1 MNQTMEK
8 GLARTKLA
16 CYASNITG
24 MAIGNLPPL
33 LFITFRQM
41 YGIPYSLL
49 GTLVLINFS
58 TQLLADLVF
67 SFFSHK
73 FNIKLTLRLMPL
85 ITLAGLGLY
94 ALAPM
99 LFPAHIYLGL
109 ALGTVVFSFAMG
121 LGEVLL
127 SPVIAA
133 IPSENPER
141 EMSRLHSIYAWGVIL
156 VVGISTVF
164 QAVAG
169 SENWQWLVILFALIQ
184 LLPAFLFLISPI
196 PQLQSEDQKGSTAA
210 LLRDRNLWICV
221 LSIFLGG
228 AAECTMA
235 QWSSGYL
242 EQAFGIQKL
251 WGDLLGVA
259 LFSVMLGLGRSLYAA
274 MGKNIG
280 KVLTLGAIGTTVC
293 YFLIA
298 VSNIPWV
305 GLLACVLAGFCVSM
319 CWPGN
324 LMVASRK
331 FPDSGVFIFAM
342 MAAGGDLGAS
352 VVPQLVGIVTDGV
365 MANPTAASLAAK
377 LSLTT
382 EQLGMRAGMLCGMLF
397 PLIAILV
404 YFRIWKKHTEQ

>member
-1 MNQTMEK
+1 MNQTIDK

-67 SFFSHK
+67 SFFSNK

-94 ALAPM
+94 ALAPV

-164 QAVAG
+164 LAVAG

-196 PQLQSEDQKGSTAA
+196 PQLQSEDQKGSAAA

-242 EQAFGIQKL
+242 EMALGVPKAM
-251 WGDLLGVA
+251 GDIFGVA
-259 LFSVMLGLGRSLYAA
+259 LFAFMLGLGRTLYAKH
-274 MGKNIG
+274 GRNIT
-280 KVLTLGAIGTTVC
+280 KVLLWGSVGAVICYGTAFASQSPYLG
-293 YFLIA
+293 
-298 VSNIPWV
+298 
-305 GLLACVLAGFCVSM
+305 LAACALTGFCVSM
-319 CWPGN
+319 LWPGS
-324 LMVASRK
+324 LVAVAERI
-331 FPDSGVFIFAM
+331 PAGGVVMYAM
-342 MAAGGDLGAS
+342 MAAGGDIGAS
-352 VVPQLVGIVTDGV
+352 VGPQLAGIIAD
-365 MANPTAASLAAK
+365 AAGIRFGILAG
-377 LSLTT
+377 LI
-382 EQLGMRAGMLCGMLF
+382 F
-397 PLIAILV
+397 PLGGIAVNYLL
-404 YFRIWKKHTEQ
+404 YRQSRK

>member
-1 MNQTMEK
+1 MNQTIDK

-94 ALAPM
+94 ALAPV

-164 QAVAG
+164 LAVAG

-196 PQLQSEDQKGSTAA
+196 PQLQSEDQKGSAAA

-242 EQAFGIQKL
+242 EMALGVPKAM
-251 WGDLLGVA
+251 GDIFGVA
-259 LFSVMLGLGRSLYAA
+259 LFAFMLGLGRTLYAKH
-274 MGKNIG
+274 GRNIT
-280 KVLTLGAIGTTVC
+280 KVLLWGSVGAVICYGTAFASQSPYLG
-293 YFLIA
+293 
-298 VSNIPWV
+298 
-305 GLLACVLAGFCVSM
+305 LAACALTGFCVSM
-319 CWPGN
+319 LWPGS
-324 LMVASRK
+324 LVAVAERI
-331 FPDSGVFIFAM
+331 PAGGVVMYAM
-342 MAAGGDLGAS
+342 MAAGGDIGAS
-352 VVPQLVGIVTDGV
+352 VGPQLAGIIAD
-365 MANPTAASLAAK
+365 AAGIRYGILAG
-377 LSLTT
+377 LV
-382 EQLGMRAGMLCGMLF
+382 F
-397 PLIAILV
+397 PLGGIAVNYLL
-404 YFRIWKKHTEQ
+404 YRQSKK

>member
-1 MNQTMEK
+1 MNQTIDK

-94 ALAPM
+94 ALAPV

-164 QAVAG
+164 LAVAG

-196 PQLQSEDQKGSTAA
+196 PQLQSEDQKGSAAA

-242 EQAFGIQKL
+242 EMALGIPKAM
-251 WGDLLGVA
+251 GDIFGVA
-259 LFSVMLGLGRSLYAA
+259 LFAFMLGLGRTLYAKH
-274 MGKNIG
+274 GRNIT
-280 KVLTLGAIGTTVC
+280 KVLLWGSVGAVICYGTAFASRSPYLGLAACALT
-293 YFLIA
+293 
-298 VSNIPWV
+298 
-305 GLLACVLAGFCVSM
+305 GLCTCML
-319 CWPGN
+319 WPGS
-324 LMVASRK
+324 LVAVAERI
-331 FPDSGVFIFAM
+331 PAGGVVMYAM
-342 MAAGGDLGAS
+342 MAAGGDIGAS
-352 VVPQLVGIVTDGV
+352 VGPQLAGIIAD
-365 MANPTAASLAAK
+365 AAGIRYGILAG
-377 LSLTT
+377 LV
-382 EQLGMRAGMLCGMLF
+382 F
-397 PLIAILV
+397 PLGGIAVNYLL
-404 YFRIWKKHTEQ
+404 YRQSKK

>member
-1 MNQTMEK
+1 MNQTIDK

-94 ALAPM
+94 ALAPV

-164 QAVAG
+164 LAVAG

-196 PQLQSEDQKGSTAA
+196 PQLQSEDQKGSAAA

-242 EQAFGIQKL
+242 EMALGVPKAM
-251 WGDLLGVA
+251 GDIFGVA
-259 LFSVMLGLGRSLYAA
+259 LFAFMLGLGRTLYAKH
-274 MGKNIG
+274 GRNIT
-280 KVLTLGAIGTTVC
+280 KVLLWGSVGAVICYGTAFASQSPYLG
-293 YFLIA
+293 
-298 VSNIPWV
+298 
-305 GLLACVLAGFCVSM
+305 LAACALTGFCVSM
-319 CWPGN
+319 LWPGS
-324 LMVASRK
+324 LVAVAERI
-331 FPDSGVFIFAM
+331 PAGGVVMYAM
-342 MAAGGDLGAS
+342 MAAGGDIGAS
-352 VVPQLVGIVTDGV
+352 VGPQLAGIIAD
-365 MANPTAASLAAK
+365 AAGIRYGILAG
-377 LSLTT
+377 LV
-382 EQLGMRAGMLCGMLF
+382 F
-397 PLIAILV
+397 PLGGIAVNYLLN
-404 YFRIWKKHTEQ
+404 RKSKK

>member
-1 MNQTMEK
+1 MNQTIDK

-94 ALAPM
+94 ALAPV

-164 QAVAG
+164 LAVAG

-196 PQLQSEDQKGSTAA
+196 PQLQSEDQKGSAAA

-242 EQAFGIQKL
+242 EMALGVPKAM
-251 WGDLLGVA
+251 GDIFGVA
-259 LFSVMLGLGRSLYAA
+259 LFAFMLGLGRTLYAKH
-274 MGKNIG
+274 GRNIT
-280 KVLTLGAIGTTVC
+280 KVLLWGSVGAVICYGTAFASQSPYLG
-293 YFLIA
+293 
-298 VSNIPWV
+298 
-305 GLLACVLAGFCVSM
+305 LAACALTGFCVSM
-319 CWPGN
+319 LWPGS
-324 LMVASRK
+324 LVAVAERI
-331 FPDSGVFIFAM
+331 PAGGVVMYAM
-342 MAAGGDLGAS
+342 MAAGGDIGAS
-352 VVPQLVGIVTDGV
+352 VGPQLAGIIAD
-365 MANPTAASLAAK
+365 AAGIRYGILAG
-377 LSLTT
+377 LV
-382 EQLGMRAGMLCGMLF
+382 F
-397 PLIAILV
+397 PLGGIAVNYLL
-404 YFRIWKKHTEQ
+404 YRKSKK

>member
-1 MNQTMEK
+1 MNQTIDK

-24 MAIGNLPPL
+24 MTIGNLPPL
-33 LFITFRQM
+33 LFITFREM

-67 SFFSHK
+67 SFFSNK

-94 ALAPM
+94 ALAPV

-164 QAVAG
+164 LAVVG

-196 PQLQSEDQKGSTAA
+196 PQLQSEDQKGSAAA

-242 EQAFGIQKL
+242 EMALGVPKAM
-251 WGDLLGVA
+251 GDIFGVA
-259 LFSVMLGLGRSLYAA
+259 LFAFMLGLGRTLYAKH
-274 MGKNIG
+274 GRNIT
-280 KVLTLGAIGTTVC
+280 KVLLWGSVGAVICYGTAFASQSPYLG
-293 YFLIA
+293 
-298 VSNIPWV
+298 
-305 GLLACVLAGFCVSM
+305 LAACALTGFCVSM
-319 CWPGN
+319 LWPGS
-324 LMVASRK
+324 LVAVAERI
-331 FPDSGVFIFAM
+331 PAGGVVMYAM
-342 MAAGGDLGAS
+342 MAAGGDIGAS
-352 VVPQLVGIVTDGV
+352 VGPQLAGIIAD
-365 MANPTAASLAAK
+365 AAGIRYGILAG
-377 LSLTT
+377 LV
-382 EQLGMRAGMLCGMLF
+382 F
-397 PLIAILV
+397 PLGGIAVNYLL
-404 YFRIWKKHTEQ
+404 YRQSRK

>member
-1 MNQTMEK
+1 
-8 GLARTKLA
+8 
-16 CYASNITG
+16 

-94 ALAPM
+94 ALAPV

-164 QAVAG
+164 LAVAG

-196 PQLQSEDQKGSTAA
+196 PQLQSEDQKGSAAA

-242 EQAFGIQKL
+242 EMALGIPKAM
-251 WGDLLGVA
+251 GDIFGVA
-259 LFSVMLGLGRSLYAA
+259 LFAFMLGLGRTLYAKH
-274 MGKNIG
+274 GRNIT
-280 KVLTLGAIGTTVC
+280 KVLLWGSVGAVICYGTAFASQSPYLG
-293 YFLIA
+293 
-298 VSNIPWV
+298 
-305 GLLACVLAGFCVSM
+305 LAACALTGFCVSM
-319 CWPGN
+319 LWPGS
-324 LMVASRK
+324 LVAVAERI
-331 FPDSGVFIFAM
+331 PAGGVVMYAM
-342 MAAGGDLGAS
+342 MAAGGDIGAS
-352 VVPQLVGIVTDGV
+352 VGPQLVGIIAD
-365 MANPTAASLAAK
+365 AAGIRFGILAG
-377 LSLTT
+377 LV
-382 EQLGMRAGMLCGMLF
+382 F
-397 PLIAILV
+397 PLGGIAVNYLL
-404 YFRIWKKHTEQ
+404 YRQSKK

>member
-1 MNQTMEK
+1 MNQTIDK

-94 ALAPM
+94 ALAPV

-164 QAVAG
+164 LAVAG

-196 PQLQSEDQKGSTAA
+196 PQLQSEDHKGSTAA

-242 EQAFGIQKL
+242 EMALGVPKAM
-251 WGDLLGVA
+251 GDIFGVA
-259 LFSVMLGLGRSLYAA
+259 LFAFMLGLGRTIYAKH
-274 MGKNIG
+274 GRNIT
-280 KVLTLGAIGTTVC
+280 KVLLWGSVGAVICYGTAFASQSPYLG
-293 YFLIA
+293 
-298 VSNIPWV
+298 
-305 GLLACVLAGFCVSM
+305 LAACALTGFCVSM
-319 CWPGN
+319 LWPGS
-324 LMVASRK
+324 LVAVAERI
-331 FPDSGVFIFAM
+331 PAGGVVMYAM
-342 MAAGGDLGAS
+342 MAAGGDIGAS
-352 VVPQLVGIVTDGV
+352 VGPQLVGIIAD
-365 MANPTAASLAAK
+365 AAGIRYGILAG
-377 LSLTT
+377 LV
-382 EQLGMRAGMLCGMLF
+382 F
-397 PLIAILV
+397 PLGGIAVNYLL
-404 YFRIWKKHTEQ
+404 YRQSRK

>member
-1 MNQTMEK
+1 MNQTIDK

-24 MAIGNLPPL
+24 MAIGNLPPQ

-94 ALAPM
+94 ALAPV

-164 QAVAG
+164 LAVAG

-196 PQLQSEDQKGSTAA
+196 PQLQSEDQKGSAAA

-242 EQAFGIQKL
+242 EMALGVPKAM
-251 WGDLLGVA
+251 GDIFGVA
-259 LFSVMLGLGRSLYAA
+259 LFAFMLGLGRTLYAKH
-274 MGKNIG
+274 GRNIT
-280 KVLTLGAIGTTVC
+280 KVLLWGSVGAVICYATAFASQSPYLG
-293 YFLIA
+293 
-298 VSNIPWV
+298 
-305 GLLACVLAGFCVSM
+305 LAACALTGFCVSM
-319 CWPGN
+319 LWPGS
-324 LMVASRK
+324 LVAVAERI
-331 FPDSGVFIFAM
+331 PAGGVVMYAM
-342 MAAGGDLGAS
+342 MAAGGDIGAS
-352 VVPQLVGIVTDGV
+352 VGPQLAGIIAD
-365 MANPTAASLAAK
+365 AAGIRYGILAG
-377 LSLTT
+377 LV
-382 EQLGMRAGMLCGMLF
+382 F
-397 PLIAILV
+397 PLGGIAVNYLL
-404 YFRIWKKHTEQ
+404 YRQSKK

>member
-1 MNQTMEK
+1 MNQTIDN

-58 TQLLADLVF
+58 TQLVADLIF

-73 FNIKLTLRLMPL
+73 FNIKLTLRLMPF
-85 ITLAGLGLY
+85 ITLVGLGLY
-94 ALAPM
+94 ALAPV
-99 LFPAHIYLGL
+99 LFPEHIYLGL

-133 IPSENPER
+133 IPAENPER

-164 QAVAG
+164 LAVAG

-184 LLPAFLFLISPI
+184 LIPAFLFMVSPI
-196 PQLQSEDQKGSTAA
+196 PQLQSEDQKGSAA
-210 LLRDRNLWICV
+210 TLLRDKNLWICV

-242 EQAFGIQKL
+242 EMALGIPKAM
-251 WGDLLGVA
+251 GDIFGVA
-259 LFSVMLGLGRSLYAA
+259 LFAFMLGLGRTLYAKY
-274 MGKNIG
+274 GRNIT
-280 KVLTLGAIGTTVC
+280 KVLLWGSVGAVICYATAFASRSAYLGLAACALT
-293 YFLIA
+293 
-298 VSNIPWV
+298 
-305 GLLACVLAGFCVSM
+305 GLCTCML
-319 CWPGN
+319 WPGS
-324 LMVASRK
+324 LVAVAERI
-331 FPDSGVFIFAM
+331 PAGGVVMYAM
-342 MAAGGDLGAS
+342 MAAGGDIGAS
-352 VVPQLVGIVTDGV
+352 VGPQLAGIIAD
-365 MANPTAASLAAK
+365 AAGIRYGILAG
-377 LSLTT
+377 LV
-382 EQLGMRAGMLCGMLF
+382 F
-397 PLIAILV
+397 PLGGIAVNYLL
-404 YFRIWKKHTEQ
+404 YRQSRK

>member
-1 MNQTMEK
+1 MNQTMDR

-94 ALAPM
+94 ALAPV

-164 QAVAG
+164 LAVAG

-196 PQLQSEDQKGSTAA
+196 PQLQSEDQKGSAAA

-242 EQAFGIQKL
+242 EMALGIPKAM
-251 WGDLLGVA
+251 GDIFGVA
-259 LFSVMLGLGRSLYAA
+259 LFAFMLGLGRTLYAKH
-274 MGKNIG
+274 GRNIT
-280 KVLTLGAIGTTVC
+280 KVLLWGSVGAVICYGTAFASQSPYLG
-293 YFLIA
+293 
-298 VSNIPWV
+298 
-305 GLLACVLAGFCVSM
+305 LAACALTGFCVSM
-319 CWPGN
+319 LWPGS
-324 LMVASRK
+324 LVAVAERI
-331 FPDSGVFIFAM
+331 PAGGVVMYAM
-342 MAAGGDLGAS
+342 MAAGGDIGAS
-352 VVPQLVGIVTDGV
+352 VGPQLVGIIAD
-365 MANPTAASLAAK
+365 AAGIRYGILAG
-377 LSLTT
+377 LV
-382 EQLGMRAGMLCGMLF
+382 F
-397 PLIAILV
+397 PLGGIAVNYLL
-404 YFRIWKKHTEQ
+404 YRQSKK